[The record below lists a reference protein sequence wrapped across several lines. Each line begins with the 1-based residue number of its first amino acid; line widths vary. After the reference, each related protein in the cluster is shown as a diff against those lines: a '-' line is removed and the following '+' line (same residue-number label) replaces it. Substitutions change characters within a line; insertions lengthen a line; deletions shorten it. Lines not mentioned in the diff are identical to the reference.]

1 MKMKVTKLPDSLD
14 PNKLIEKKIREKCG
28 TKCPFCGET
37 QKYRHLPMVKAGEPF
52 ERGIRE
58 SSREYWGRPDKS
70 IFSFFKDP
78 YLWKVLVYTC
88 YTCGAS
94 WESEPFPTNID
105 TGDYE
110 INA

>member
-37 QKYRHLPMVKAGEPF
+37 KKWHPIMMTAAGQPVQ
-52 ERGIRE
+52 GLRE
-58 SSREYWGRPDKS
+58 SYFDYIGRQDKS
-70 IFSFFKDP
+70 ISSFFKER
-78 YLWKVLVYTC
+78 YVWRVLKYTC